1 MFMEKPSKKMY
12 PDYYQ
17 VIDKPIDLL
26 TIEANIKNE
35 KYSTE
40 DDALED
46 FKVSSWLL
54 SDRCSLCSMFDVL
67 ILWYSSPAY
76 VHQL

>member
-17 VIDKPIDLL
+17 VIDRPIDLL

-46 FKVSSWLL
+46 FKVS
-54 SDRCSLCSMFDVL
+54 C
-67 ILWYSSPAY
+67 
-76 VHQL
+76 